1 MGLQPGAARG
11 APGVHPSWSAR
22 SHRLHDEADAGNR
35 RRPVLPAVV
44 ADVLPLGG
52 HAAEAY
58 DFVALL
64 GKVDIRRFLGAVRV
78 PTLLL
83 HRTADPWIDVHTSR
97 YMAERIPDARLVEL
111 AGDEHLPFLGD
122 QDSVVALTQEFLTG
136 TRSPIPIGCWPRCCS
151 PISWTPPGWRPSSA
165 TGAGIAPWSSTTWWC
180 APIWPD
186 SAAGRSRPPVTGS
199 WPPSTARPGRSG
211 QPPPSGLSW
220 PSTASRSGLA
230 CTPANASCW
239 ATTSAG
245 HIAARVLARAGAGA
259 SVLADGQGPGRRGRL
274 RVHRPWS
281 APAQRRAGPV
291 AAVCNPAR

>member
-1 MGLQPGAARG
+1 M
-11 APGVHPSWSAR
+11 
-22 SHRLHDEADAGNR
+22 
-35 RRPVLPAVV
+35 V

-52 HAAEAY
+52 HAARAY

-122 QDSVVALTQEFLTG
+122 QDSVALTQEFLTG
-136 TRSPIPIGCWPRCCS
+136 TLPVDPDRVL
-151 PISWTPPGWRPSSA
+151 A
-165 TGAGIAPWSSTTWWC
+165 TVLFTDIVDSTRLATQLGDRRWHRTWSSTTRWC

-199 WPPSTARPGRSG
+199 WPPSTARPGDPG
-211 QPPPSGLSW
+211 
-220 PSTASRSGLA
+220 
-230 CTPANASCW
+230 
-239 ATTSAG
+239 
-245 HIAARVLARAGAGA
+245 
-259 SVLADGQGPGRRGRL
+259 GRRHPG
-274 RVHRPWS
+274 
-281 APAQRRAGPV
+281 
-291 AAVCNPAR
+291 